1 MTARPLAVAL
11 ALCSPLSAA
20 AQSWFPTDSALRTTL
35 TTLVGQGRAAGIVV
49 GLLDADG
56 SRRVVALG
64 SPGAD
69 GLPLD
74 GESVFEIGSITK
86 VFTGTLLADMV
97 RTGEVALTDSLSVLL
112 PGGDVR
118 IPARHGKAILLVD
131 ITTHHSGLPR
141 MPNNFR
147 PADPTNPYADYSVQQ
162 MYAFVSGYQLPRDPG
177 DSAEYS
183 NFAMGLLGH
192 ALARQ
197 AGTSYEEV
205 VRARVLLPLGMTRTG
220 IVLTPWMRQHLAH
233 GHDAMGDPAAN
244 WDIPTLAGAGA
255 LRSTA
260 NDMLRFAAANLAAA
274 DTGLDASLHT
284 AQRALR
290 RFNGADSIGFNWLV
304 SRPGARAI
312 TWHNGGTG
320 GYRTFIGLDRAAG
333 RAVVVL
339 TNSGGGGLDDLGF
352 HLLDPGVPLAR
363 PPVGPAVTRV
373 YREQGVTAAIAH
385 YRTLRATEPDGWR
398 FGEAELNTLGYW
410 LLGKGRPDDAIAVF
424 RLNVEMFPA
433 AFNPYDSLGK
443 AYLARGDTALAIQNY
458 RRSVELNPNNAGGVE
473 ALRKLGARPI

>member
-1 MTARPLAVAL
+1 MTACAIALAL

-20 AQSWFPTDSALRTTL
+20 AQSWFPSDSALRATL
-35 TTLVGQGRAAGIVV
+35 VMVVGQGRAAGVVV
-49 GLLDADG
+49 GLLEADG
-56 SRRVVALG
+56 TRRVVAYG
-64 SPGAD
+64 SPGAG

-97 RTGEVALTDSLSVLL
+97 RKGEVTLTDSLAVLL

-147 PADPTNPYADYSVQQ
+147 PADPANPYADYSVQQ
-162 MYAFVSGYQLPRDPG
+162 MYDFVSGYQLPRDPG

-192 ALARQ
+192 ALARR
-197 AGTSYEEV
+197 AGMSYEEL
-205 VRARVLLPLGMTRTG
+205 VRARVLQPLGMTRTG

-260 NDMLRFAAANLAAA
+260 NDVLRFAAANLGAA
-274 DTGLDASLHT
+274 DTGLYASLHT

-290 RFNGADSIGFNWLV
+290 RFDGTDSIGFNWLI
-304 SRPGARAI
+304 SRPRARAI

-320 GYRTFIGLDRAAG
+320 GYRTFLGLDREAG

-339 TNSGGGGLDDLGF
+339 TNSAGGLDDLGF
-352 HLLDPGVPLAR
+352 HLLDPEVPLAR
-363 PPVGPAVTRV
+363 PPVGPAVARV
-373 YREQGVTAAIAH
+373 YREQGVPAAIAH
-385 YRTLRATEPDGWR
+385 YRNLRATEPDAWR

-410 LLGKGRPDDAIAVF
+410 LLGKGSTDDAIAVF
-424 RLNVEMFPA
+424 QLNVEMFPA
-433 AFNPYDSLGK
+433 AFNPYDSLGE

-458 RRSVELNPNNAGGVE
+458 RRSVEINPNNTAGVE
-473 ALRKLGARPI
+473 VLRKLGASR

>member
-1 MTARPLAVAL
+1 
-11 ALCSPLSAA
+11 
-20 AQSWFPTDSALRTTL
+20 
-35 TTLVGQGRAAGIVV
+35 
-49 GLLDADG
+49 
-56 SRRVVALG
+56 
-64 SPGAD
+64 
-69 GLPLD
+69 
-74 GESVFEIGSITK
+74 
-86 VFTGTLLADMV
+86 
-97 RTGEVALTDSLSVLL
+97 
-112 PGGDVR
+112 
-118 IPARHGKAILLVD
+118 
-131 ITTHHSGLPR
+131 

-260 NDMLRFAAANLAAA
+260 NDMLRFAAANLAAT
-274 DTGLDASLHT
+274 DTGLYASLHT

-290 RFNGADSIGFNWLV
+290 RFDGTDSIGFNWLI
-304 SRPGARAI
+304 SRPGGRAI

-320 GYRTFIGLDRAAG
+320 GYRTFIGLDRAAR

-352 HLLDPGVPLAR
+352 HLLDSGVPLAR
-363 PPVGPAVTRV
+363 PAVGPAVARA

-385 YRTLRATEPDGWR
+385 YRNVRATEPDGWR
-398 FGEAELNTLGYW
+398 FGEAELNTVGYW

-433 AFNPYDSLGK
+433 AFNPYDSLGE